1 MALAGGMFARRY
13 INCFL
18 LQNSM
23 IKFLRRNQQAFIF
36 FIVFYSFFSVFS
48 VYIGRANQQNIPI
61 PFLLPF
67 LANYKNLLIDLD
79 SSGIVLSVFTAIGL
93 LFAGFYLTR
102 ITIKYLILQNR
113 IQFPALFLISISS
126 FAFYQELFSEIL
138 ISVLFVLF
146 IIHRIFGIVSGKN
159 LSLRYLDVGILLAIG
174 SLFYFNIIFLLP
186 FLWISQYILRQFNWR
201 ELLYTL
207 IGLALPFLYIL
218 TGYFILDKSIKEM
231 AGILFQWMA
240 LDKVVNYTW
249 PLLASLG
256 FYLLVMVIAN
266 FLTLQRY
273 ATAKVQLR
281 KYFQLLFF
289 LFLNVVLMFIL
300 IPSVGI
306 EIFIL
311 LSVPVAVLLSSY
323 FSECRNSFLNNSFFL
338 LLIFIP
344 VALNIFG

>member
-1 MALAGGMFARRY
+1 
-13 INCFL
+13 
-18 LQNSM
+18 M

-36 FIVFYSFFSVFS
+36 FIVFYSFFAVFS
-48 VYIGRANQQNIPI
+48 VYIGKANQQNLPI
-61 PFLLPF
+61 PFSLPF
-67 LANYKNLLIDLD
+67 LANYKNLLFELD
-79 SSGIVLSVFTAIGL
+79 NSGIILSVFTAVGL

-102 ITIKYLILQNR
+102 TTIKFLILQNR
-113 IQFPALFLISISS
+113 VHFPAIFLISVSS

-138 ISVLFVLF
+138 ISVIFILF
-146 IIHRIFGIVSGKN
+146 IINRIFGIVSGKT

-186 FLWISQYILRQFNWR
+186 FLWISQFILRQFNWR

-231 AGILFQWMA
+231 VNMLFQWMA
-240 LDKVVNYTW
+240 LDKVVNYSWT
-249 PLLASLG
+249 LIASLG
-256 FYLLVMVIAN
+256 FYLFVMIIAN
-266 FLTLQRY
+266 LFAIRRY

-281 KYFQLLFF
+281 KYYQLLFF
-289 LFLNVVLMFIL
+289 LFLNIVLMFIL

-311 LSVPVAVLLSSY
+311 LSIPVAVLLSTY
-323 FSECRNSFLNNSFFL
+323 FSDCRNSFINNILFL
-338 LLIFIP
+338 LLLFVP
-344 VALNIFG
+344 VVLNIFG

>member
-1 MALAGGMFARRY
+1 
-13 INCFL
+13 
-18 LQNSM
+18 M

-48 VYIGRANQQNIPI
+48 VYIGRENQQNLPI

-67 LANYKNLLIDLD
+67 LANYKNLLFELD
-79 SSGIVLSVFTAIGL
+79 NSGIILSVFTGIGL

-102 ITIKYLILQNR
+102 TTIKFLILQNR
-113 IQFPALFLISISS
+113 VHFPAIFLISVSS

-138 ISVLFVLF
+138 ISVIFVLF
-146 IIHRIFGIVSGKN
+146 IINRIFGIVSGKK
-159 LSLRYLDVGILLAIG
+159 LSLKYLDVGILLAIG

-186 FLWISQYILRQFNWR
+186 FLWISQYVLRQFNWR

-231 AGILFQWMA
+231 VNMLLQWMA

-256 FYLLVMVIAN
+256 FYLFVMIIAN
-266 FLTLQRY
+266 LFVLRRY
-273 ATAKVQLR
+273 ATAKVQQR
-281 KYFQLLFF
+281 KYYQLLFF
-289 LFLNVVLMFIL
+289 LFLNVVLIFVI

-311 LSVPVAVLLSSY
+311 LSVPVSILLSSY
-323 FSECRNSFLNNSFFL
+323 FSDCRNSFFNNILLML
-338 LLIFIP
+338 LLLIP

>member
-1 MALAGGMFARRY
+1 
-13 INCFL
+13 
-18 LQNSM
+18 M

-48 VYIGRANQQNIPI
+48 VYIGKANQQKLPI
-61 PFLLPF
+61 PFSLPF
-67 LANYKNLLIDLD
+67 LANYKNLLFEVDN
-79 SSGIVLSVFTAIGL
+79 SGIILSVFTALGL

-102 ITIKYLILQNR
+102 TTIKFLILQNR
-113 IQFPALFLISISS
+113 VHFPAIFLISVSS

-138 ISVLFVLF
+138 ISVIFILF
-146 IIHRIFGIVSGKN
+146 IINRIFGIVSGKT

-186 FLWISQYILRQFNWR
+186 FLWISQFVLRQFNWR

-207 IGLALPFLYIL
+207 IGLALPFLYII

-231 AGILFQWMA
+231 INMLFQWMA
-240 LDKVVNYTW
+240 LDKVVNYSWT
-249 PLLASLG
+249 LLASLG
-256 FYLLVMVIAN
+256 VYLFVMIIAN
-266 FLTLQRY
+266 FFALRRY

-281 KYFQLLFF
+281 KYYQLLFF
-289 LFLNVVLMFIL
+289 LFLNIVLMFIL

-311 LSVPVAVLLSSY
+311 LSIPVAVLLSTY
-323 FSECRNSFLNNSFFL
+323 FSDCRNSFMNNIIFL
-338 LLIFIP
+338 LLLFIP
-344 VALNIFG
+344 VVLNIFG

>member
-1 MALAGGMFARRY
+1 
-13 INCFL
+13 
-18 LQNSM
+18 M
-23 IKFLRRNQQAFIF
+23 IKFLRRNQQAFII

-48 VYIGRANQQNIPI
+48 VYIGRANQQNLPI

-67 LANYKNLLIDLD
+67 LANYKNLLFDWDNSDI
-79 SSGIVLSVFTAIGL
+79 ILSVFTALGF

-102 ITIKYLILQNR
+102 TTIKYIILQNR
-113 IQFPALFLISISS
+113 VQFPAIFIISVSS

-138 ISVLFVLF
+138 ISVIFVLF
-146 IIHRIFGIVSGKN
+146 IIHRIFGIISGKN
-159 LSLRYLDVGILLAIG
+159 MSLRYLDVGILLAIG

-186 FLWISQYILRQFNWR
+186 FLWISQFILRQFNWR

-231 AGILFQWMA
+231 VNMLFQWMT

-256 FYLLVMVIAN
+256 FYLLVMIIAN
-266 FLTLQRY
+266 LFALRRY

-281 KYFQLLFF
+281 KYYQLLFY
-289 LFLNVVLMFIL
+289 LFINVVLMFIL

-323 FSECRNSFLNNSFFL
+323 FSDCRNSFINNILFL
-338 LLIFIP
+338 LLLIIP
-344 VALNIFG
+344 IALNIFG